1 MWKPN
6 EDFVSVLLSMGISR
20 NVAERALL
28 NTGNSSAE
36 IAAAWIFDNPDGTL
50 PELPLTAD
58 EIANLS
64 DLPSQEN
71 MNSDENCEE
80 DEEDD
85 VVPEGYDGPYKM
97 VFVVNMSLGMGVGKI
112 AAQVAHA
119 ALGLHRELIDKEM
132 EENKECG
139 ALTCWEDYDGER
151 KIALKGESKEHLLDL
166 LRQAKEVG
174 LCHYLVS
181 DAGHTQV
188 APGSNTVL
196 SIFGKESDVN
206 LITGKLKLL

>member
-6 EDFVSVLLSMGISR
+6 EDFVSILLSMGISR

-36 IAAAWIFDNPDGTL
+36 MAAAWVFDHPDRTL

-64 DLPSQEN
+64 DLPPQEN
-71 MNSDENCEE
+71 MSDENCGE

-85 VVPEGYDGPYKM
+85 VLPEAYDGPYKM
-97 VFVVNMSLGMGVGKI
+97 VFVVNTELGMGVGKI

-119 ALGLHRELIDKEM
+119 ALGLHRALIDKEM
-132 EENKECG
+132 EENEECG
-139 ALTCWEDYDGER
+139 PLTCWEDYDGER

-166 LRQAKEVG
+166 LKQAKEAG

-196 SIFGKESDVN
+196 SIFGKESEVN
-206 LITGKLKLL
+206 QITGKLKLL